1 MAVQAMRE
9 IRNAA
14 KAPMNDYNVLE
25 EKAFKVVKETI
36 STIIY
41 EGDFRTAIIGCY
53 ERLCELLAG
62 YNCQIRNHQT
72 VEEFRIFASKILNI
86 PEKPF
91 AMLTRLFEEARY
103 SLHEIDEAKKND
115 ALRFLTEIRNHLNS
129 GH

>member
-1 MAVQAMRE
+1 MRE

-14 KAPMNDYNVLE
+14 KAPLNDDNVLE
-25 EKAFKVVKETI
+25 QKAFKVVKETI
-36 STIIY
+36 SSIIH
-41 EGDFRTAIIGCY
+41 EVDFRTAIVRCY

-62 YNCQIRNHQT
+62 YNCQIKDHQT
-72 VEEFRIFASKILNI
+72 VEEFRVSASKILNI